1 VICNV
6 IPIFISK
13 TTSCKDQQHGQV
25 ICKLDQ
31 QQGQVICKLDQQED
45 NVLLICKNQQGQ
57 CHLRLQIRG
66 TTTQCPFAFAK
77 INTLQT
83 STTKQLKLHF
93 KGSTKQ
99 QSHFKEKFEGGR

>member
-13 TTSCKDQQHGQV
+13 TSCKDQQHGQVICKLDQQHGQV

-45 NVLLICKNQQGQ
+45 NAICVCKLEEQQHNVLLHLQKSTHCKHQQQ
-57 CHLRLQIRG
+57 NNL
-66 TTTQCPFAFAK
+66 
-77 INTLQT
+77 NYN
-83 STTKQLKLHF
+83 LKDQQ
-93 KGSTKQ
+93 KQ